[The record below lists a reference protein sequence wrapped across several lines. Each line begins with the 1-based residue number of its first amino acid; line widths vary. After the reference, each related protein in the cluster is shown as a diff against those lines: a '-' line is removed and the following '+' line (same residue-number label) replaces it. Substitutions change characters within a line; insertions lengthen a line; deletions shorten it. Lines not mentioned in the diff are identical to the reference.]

1 VIGRE
6 FAKAGRY
13 RWYQGTDGRP
23 LQETPMKKQPPRR
36 RRPSSARSDLAYGR
50 SVVRSEAAALEV
62 VHRRMGREFLAAVDL
77 LDACRGNV
85 VVTGVGKSG
94 LVGEKVSATLAS
106 TGTPSIYL
114 HSAEALHGDV
124 GRVRRNDVVLALS
137 FSGETEEV
145 LRVLPV
151 VKKIGA
157 RLVSVTGSPD
167 SRLAKWS
174 DVALDLGPIAE
185 ACPMGLVPTSST
197 TATLALGDAL
207 AMTVARRRNFSRE
220 DYALFHRGGSLG
232 RRLMTVG
239 EVMRR
244 GGEVPTV
251 RPGETVRE
259 AMGAVSGPRGHRAGA
274 ALVVDGRG
282 RLLGIFTDGDLRRRL
297 AGGVE
302 FLEGPIGEVMTRDP
316 FTVRDESLVAEA
328 MRVLMD
334 HKIDEVPVLDGRGRP
349 VGMLDVQDIL
359 EIGVAS

>member
-1 VIGRE
+1 LLNQPIMVVPRTGSPL
-6 FAKAGRY
+6 
-13 RWYQGTDGRP
+13 P
-23 LQETPMKKQPPRR
+23 LQETPVKKKTPGRKRR
-36 RRPSSARSDLAYGR
+36 SSTRPSDLAYGR
-50 SVVRSEAAALEV
+50 SVVRAEATALAAVL
-62 VHRRMGREFLAAVDL
+62 RRMGNEFLAAVDL
-77 LDACRGNV
+77 LYACKGNV

-94 LVGEKVSATLAS
+94 LIGEKVSATLAS
-106 TGTPSIYL
+106 TGTPSLYL

-124 GRVRRNDVVLALS
+124 GRVRRDDVVLALS

-157 RLVSVTGSPD
+157 RLVSITGKPD

-174 DVALDLGPIAE
+174 DVALDLGRVAE

-244 GGEVPTV
+244 GGDVPTV
-251 RPGETVRE
+251 RPRTTVRE
-259 AMGAVSGPRGHRAGA
+259 AMGAVSGPKGHKAGA
-274 ALVVDGRG
+274 ALVVDTRG
-282 RLLGIFTDGDLRRRL
+282 RLQGIFTDGDLRRRL
-297 AGGVE
+297 AGGTA
-302 FLEGPIGEVMTRDP
+302 FLEGPIGKVMTKRP
-316 FTVRDESLVAEA
+316 ITVRDDSLLAEA
-328 MRVLMD
+328 MRVLKD
-334 HKIDEVPVLDGRGRP
+334 HKIDEVPVVDARGRP

-359 EIGVAS
+359 EVGVAS

>member
-1 VIGRE
+1 
-6 FAKAGRY
+6 
-13 RWYQGTDGRP
+13 
-23 LQETPMKKQPPRR
+23 MKKPTPSRR
-36 RRPSSARSDLAYGR
+36 KEASRKGGDLEFGR
-50 SVVRSEAAALEV
+50 SVVRAEASALRALL
-62 VHRRMGREFLAAVDL
+62 RRMGKGFLEAVDL
-77 LDACRGNV
+77 LHDCRGNV

-94 LVGEKVSATLAS
+94 LIGEKVSATLAS

-124 GRVRRNDVVLALS
+124 GRVRRADVVLALS

-145 LRVLPV
+145 LRVVPV

-157 RLVSVTGSPD
+157 KLVSVTGSPD
-167 SRLAKWS
+167 SRLARWS
-174 DVALDLGPIAE
+174 DVALDLGRIAE

-232 RRLMTVG
+232 RQLMTVA
-239 EVMRR
+239 EVMRKGR
-244 GGEVPTV
+244 EVPTV
-251 RPGETVRE
+251 RRKATVRE
-259 AMGAVSGPRGHRAGA
+259 AMTAVSGPRGRRAGA

-297 AGGVE
+297 AGGTA
-302 FLEGPIGEVMTRDP
+302 FLQGPIGEVMTHRP
-316 FTVRDESLVAEA
+316 ITVRDTSLVAEA
-328 MRVLMD
+328 MRVLKD
-334 HKIDEVPVLDGRGRP
+334 HKIDEVPVVDARGRP

-359 EIGVAS
+359 EVGVAS